1 MKKYYVFPSEKSAC
15 DYLGVAQCTVSAMYN
30 KNLLIRGY
38 RIIRAISEESLY
50 HDDRIYKIWEGM
62 RERCNRENHVRYDKY
77 GGRGIKVRD
86 EWNDYLP
93 FAKWAINNG
102 YSKELSLDRIDND
115 KGYSPDNCRW
125 VTMNE
130 QQNNRSNNRIV
141 EYDGIKYTL
150 SELARMGG
158 MNKTTL
164 RERLNSNWSVK
175 DAVEKPVRQRTK
187 KQ

>member
-1 MKKYYVFPSEKSAC
+1 M
-15 DYLGVAQCTVSAMYN
+15 
-30 KNLLIRGY
+30 
-38 RIIRAISEESLY
+38 
-50 HDDRIYKIWEGM
+50 
-62 RERCNRENHVRYDKY
+62 
-77 GGRGIKVRD
+77 
-86 EWNDYLP
+86 
-93 FAKWAINNG
+93 
-102 YSKELSLDRIDND
+102 SLDRIDND

-164 RERLNSNWSVK
+164 KERLNSNWSVK